1 MFHFPITVERV
12 TESINESGKNTMPHP
27 SEKGHFYH
35 PDGKPCYEVP
45 YADPSKGMRPTTLG
59 DAKKLGLLPSV
70 TQIINEANKPGLNRW
85 KEEQVLHAALTLPRI
100 DGEPEKDY
108 LARIMR
114 DSQEQAKK
122 AAERGTA
129 IHAAI
134 QGFYEKSEKQ
144 DGAWTDYVKAVSVA
158 VGKWASAHPDN
169 ASWDAERSFAS
180 PLGFGGK
187 LDLSADG
194 IVIDFKTTEKPL
206 DDLTTYDSHW
216 MQLAAYREGL
226 KIPNARCAIVYV
238 SAVEPAARLIEIP
251 EDKLQRGWA
260 MFKALLD
267 YYYARTGMKR

>member
-1 MFHFPITVERV
+1 MA
-12 TESINESGKNTMPHP
+12 HP
-27 SEKGHFYH
+27 SESGHWYDK
-35 PDGKPCYEVP
+35 DGKPCYEVP

-70 TQIINEANKPGLNRW
+70 TTIINEANKPGLNRW

-134 QGFYEKSEKQ
+134 QIAVETENFEPEM
-144 DGAWTDYVKAVSVA
+144 ADYVM
-158 VGKWASAHPDN
+158 SAMAAIDN
-169 ASWDAERSFAS
+169 RYNMMAWDCEKSFAS
-180 PLGFGGK
+180 PLGYGGK
-187 LDLSADG
+187 TDLSAHTVVLD
-194 IVIDFKTTEKPL
+194 VKTKEFADTEKKL
-206 DDLTTYDSHW
+206 AWDEHCI
-216 MQLAAYREGL
+216 QLAAYREGL
-226 KIPNARCAIVYV
+226 GIPKAVCANVFV
-238 SAVEPAARLIEIP
+238 SVNNPGLVHIHEWS
-251 EDKLQRGWA
+251 EDELRRGWA

-267 YYYARTGMKR
+267 YWYARTGLKR